1 MFNIVN
7 MMEIVPFSKIILTK
21 EIITKLL
28 CCRNLTDSEGY
39 GSKLLFYNQ
48 SIFFFMDIFVNF
60 WFL

>member
-28 CCRNLTDSEGY
+28 RCRNLTDSEGY

-48 SIFFFMDIFVNF
+48 SIFFYGYFR
-60 WFL
+60 